1 MVRSIAIAIEGIL
14 LHGFLELSAMTT
26 PPDQNSL
33 HRTAKYFMD
42 DGRADSAES
51 ALALLG
57 SFGLTVRVGEEIV
70 ASAEHQTALLTL
82 VNVTSRTLLG
92 GVEVVGLPDVP
103 SATRLASNG
112 SLRSAVEELG
122 GKIVS
127 EERPDWPR
135 SVIGTVNRLDC
146 SRPCW
151 QLTWEGWRGGVIP
164 WRENGRLRESGSLA
178 FGPALAAAVC
188 GAEVFAFHA
197 KDHPM
202 AGCRAS
208 GLSLWRPG
216 TDWRRSDPSEPTVA
230 YLPSQLWIIGLGN
243 LGQAFAWVLGSLP
256 YPADPKPLLVLQDF
270 DRVMESNVSTS
281 LLTFPVDVGRKKARV
296 VAEWAEA
303 RGFETVIEERRF
315 GPSTRRA
322 DDEPAAALCGV
333 DNALARSRL
342 EGAGFGLVI
351 EAGLGAGPGGF
362 RCLSQH
368 SFPGSR
374 PAAEIWSDLA
384 GTSPEVQ
391 DKPAYRAMKKSGMD
405 QCGVARLAARTVAV
419 PFVGL
424 TAACLV
430 ISELL
435 RRLHGGE
442 ALELASLSL
451 LSVEDVETVPMEAS
465 PYDFGFVPAV
475 GIPADVALVDGERVL
490 SSY

>member
-1 MVRSIAIAIEGIL
+1 M
-14 LHGFLELSAMTT
+14 
-26 PPDQNSL
+26 

-42 DGRADSAES
+42 DGRAESAE
-51 ALALLG
+51 AAIAMLG
-57 SFGLTVRVGEEIV
+57 AFGLTVRVGEEI
-70 ASAEHQTALLTL
+70 AGSAEHQTALLTL

-103 SATRLASNG
+103 CGSRLAPAA
-112 SLRSAVEELG
+112 SLRSAVEGLG
-122 GKIVS
+122 GKVVAQAK
-127 EERPDWPR
+127 PDWPTA
-135 SVIGTVNRLDC
+135 VIGTVDQLDC
-146 SRPCW
+146 SEACW
-151 QLTWEGWRGGVIP
+151 QLTWEGWRGGVVP
-164 WRENGRLRESGSLA
+164 WREKVRLGESASLA
-178 FGPALAAAVC
+178 FAPALAAAVC

-197 KDHPM
+197 GDHPM
-202 AGCRAS
+202 AGRRPS

-216 TDWRRSDPSEPTVA
+216 ADWRRTDPSEPVIA

-243 LGQAFAWVLGSLP
+243 LGQAFAWVLGCLP

-281 LLTFPVDVGRKKARV
+281 VLTAPNAAGRKKARV

-315 GPSTRRA
+315 GPWIQREC
-322 DDEPAAALCGV
+322 DEPAAALCGV

-342 EGAGFGLVI
+342 EGAGFGLIV

-362 RCLSQH
+362 RNIFLH
-368 SFPGSR
+368 VFPGSR
-374 PAAEIWSDLA
+374 TSAEIWSSSV
-384 GTSPEVQ
+384 GTSPEVHEM
-391 DKPAYRAMKKSGMD
+391 PAYRAMRRSGVD

-451 LSVEDVETVPMEAS
+451 LSVDDVETVPMASS
-465 PYDFGFVPAV
+465 PYEFGHVPI
-475 GIPADVALVDGERVL
+475 GGLPPKP
-490 SSY
+490 